1 MRKEIFTI
9 LENERIAE
17 NGIYKMVL
25 SGDASDCMT
34 PGTFVNIL
42 VRDNF
47 LRRPISV
54 CDASEH
60 ALTLIYKTVGKG
72 TAEMSMMLPGEK
84 LSILTGLGNGFNTGK
99 AGDRPLLIGGGVG
112 VPPMYALCKKLVSE
126 GREPVAVLGFNTADD
141 AFYIDEFREAGAEVY
156 VSTVDGS
163 IGEKGFVTDIV
174 KKLDYSFF
182 YTCGPGPMFRALKDV
197 VKTEG
202 QYSFEAR
209 MGCGFGACMGCSMMT
224 KNGSKRVCREGP
236 VFESGEI
243 IWED

>member
-1 MRKEIFTI
+1 MKKELFEI
-9 LENERIAE
+9 LSNERIAV

-25 SGDASDCMT
+25 SGDASDCT
-34 PGTFVNIL
+34 APGTFVNVL
-42 VRDNF
+42 VGSNY

-72 TAEMSMMLPGEK
+72 TAEMSRMLPGEK
-84 LSILTGLGNGFNTGK
+84 LDILTGLGNGFDTK
-99 AGDRPLLIGGGVG
+99 KSGDRPLLVGGGVG
-112 VPPMYALCKKLVSE
+112 VPPMYALCRKLISE
-126 GREPVAVLGFNTADD
+126 GKDVQVALGFNTASD
-141 AFYIDEFREAGAEVY
+141 AFYIEEFEKAGARVY
-156 VSTVDGS
+156 TATMDGS
-163 IGEKGFVTDIV
+163 VGRKGFVTDIV
-174 KKLDYSFF
+174 KELDYSFF
-182 YTCGPGPMFRALKDV
+182 YTCGPGPMFRALKDA

-209 MGCGFGACMGCSMMT
+209 MGCGFGACMGCSMLT
-224 KNGSKRVCREGP
+224 KNGSKRVCKEGP

>member
-1 MRKEIFTI
+1 MKKAVFKI
-9 LENERIAE
+9 LSNDRICE
-17 NGIYKMVL
+17 NGIFRMVL
-25 SGDASDCMT
+25 EGPAEDCMV
-34 PGTFVNIL
+34 PGTFVN
-42 VRDNF
+42 VQVKDNF

-72 TAEMSMMLPGEK
+72 TGEMSMMTSGEE
-84 LSILTGLGNGFNTGK
+84 LDILTGLGNGFDTERS
-99 AGDRPLLIGGGVG
+99 GDRPLLVGGGVG
-112 VPPMYALCKKLVSE
+112 VPPMYALCKKLRSE
-126 GREPVAVLGFNTADD
+126 GKDVQVALGFNTVSD
-141 AFYIDEFREAGAEVY
+141 AFYIDEFEKLGARVY
-156 VSTVDGS
+156 TATLDGS
-163 IGEKGFVTDIV
+163 IGRKGFVTDIV
-174 KKLDYSFF
+174 KELDYSFF
-182 YTCGPGPMFRALKDV
+182 YTCGPAPMFRALKDV

-224 KNGSKRVCREGP
+224 KNGSKRVCKEGP